1 MAGWLL
7 VNTLRV
13 ITGAPAWC
21 RATEVR
27 GDHLALHP
35 HTEII
40 KTTGLLRHANNN
52 FPDTEFDTV

>member
-13 ITGAPAWC
+13 ITGALAGC

-27 GDHLALHP
+27 GDHLTLHP